1 VSEFPPNQVFEIIN
15 KIQRRYSTA
24 YSKTGF
30 YTPGEYEKDVTDLL
44 EKAFP
49 FARVSG
55 PRLFNATTRLDEELG
70 VEVDNLLHFRKDEID
85 YIIIVEAK
93 KQKVANNGNQ
103 WIVTY
108 ADKEKCAA
116 EQIERHIR
124 TLWEYI
130 EPISRSLEV
139 RFLGIVCSAAS
150 DVAQA
155 ERVGYRNS
163 QLHLVSVN
171 ELLFLLN
178 EIFNLDCKKNEPPA
192 EVLRVSQSG
201 FLDLLRL
208 SLPVSELGHPELSSA
223 IRYVER
229 CRRALDASLFSD
241 FKPTVERWAINGS
254 AGMGKSVL
262 LGYAAAVFCSGYQL
276 ATFQGETFPIR
287 GDKLFGELKF
297 EKDSP
302 HMSVCLM
309 AMSAKQLEN
318 LKGWF
323 EFFVSRFKTLDKTG
337 DIRFRQ
343 PDFVLCRDVET
354 VAYQCRNCS
363 VLLVD
368 EAHDLPSYAA
378 KEIAKY
384 HIEKNF
390 YLVVACD
397 RHQKLRLS
405 GSDTRIVE
413 GLDFSHKSRRLK
425 QIYRNP
431 APIYIV
437 SLAIMFRWFAKGGPK
452 VLPSLNELRDSFGF
466 EVTKE
471 GPGTRA
477 LAMRS
482 DAHPANS
489 WCHTVSTFPNAD
501 AAFNALSRERM
512 GYREVLWVRFSD
524 EDPDFDYEKLR
535 QFTYHNCR
543 SYDAQKISDKYVKG
557 QEYPIVVIEGFPS
570 FMDRHEP
577 VDGANDHEIKM
588 WAFRREV
595 YLCASRAT
603 SFLYFVCNPVQQTPE
618 NARIKEE
625 IQRAVDA
632 VSVPEEIQTNR
643 ARTWKILVQDSGIQ
657 RKMDVF
663 EDATPS
669 EKADEIPSATKI
681 VLKSAEKAID
691 KSINSGLLEKPEVNE
706 NLDFSAPVIPKQ
718 VAPVLPAKQIAPVQS
733 GPQSLIEPIDPPH
746 AKNAARI
753 TEKSEEVYPEGVAIE
768 FPPKQVTPL
777 QTEAQPL
784 HESSTDVVL
793 PDPEAQLSSENVNQV
808 IRLKLPIT
816 PKQIADELGVKPFQ
830 VIKNFMQFQVFTN
843 LNASLL
849 DADLVKKVFQT
860 FGAEFEQINPPQKQ
874 DKTRSVVRVVTA
886 MGPIDIPHKINSNH
900 AVKKAEPAED
910 ESSLQKEQG
919 NPDVAN
925 FSDVQYESDNS
936 SAIKTPTDDGG
947 AFKYS
952 ITVDGPESVREVAR
966 KLGVPSKDVL
976 EIARE
981 RGFQHFQSFHIL
993 DLKTIQFIAS
1003 KSGFRVKTARDIAR
1017 L

>member
-1 VSEFPPNQVFEIIN
+1 MSEFPPNQVFEIIN
-15 KIQRRYSTA
+15 KIQRRYST
-24 YSKTGF
+24 SSFRTGF

-70 VEVDNLLHFRKDEID
+70 VEVDNLLHFRKNEID
-85 YIIIVEAK
+85 YIIVVEAK

-124 TLWEYI
+124 TLREYI
-130 EPISRSLEV
+130 EPISRNLEV

-155 ERVGYRNS
+155 KKLGYRNS

-178 EIFNLDCKKNEPPA
+178 DLFNLDCKKNEPTA

-208 SLPVSELGHPELSSA
+208 SLPISELGHPELSSA

-262 LGYAAAVFCSGYQL
+262 LGYTAAVFCSGYAL
-276 ATFQGETFPIR
+276 ATFQGDTWPIR
-287 GDKLFGELKF
+287 GEKLFEEIKF
-297 EKDSP
+297 EKDNP

-323 EFFVSRFKTLDKTG
+323 EFFVSRFKALDKTG

-354 VAYQCRNCS
+354 VVRQCRNCS

-384 HIEKNF
+384 HAERSF

-405 GSDTRIVE
+405 GSDARIVE
-413 GLDFSHKSRRLK
+413 GLDFSRKSRRLK

-437 SLAIMFRWFAKGGPK
+437 SIAIMFRWFAKEGPK
-452 VLPSLNELRDSFGF
+452 VLPTINELTDSFGF

-471 GPGTRA
+471 GQGSRG
-477 LAMRS
+477 LSMRS

-618 NARIKEE
+618 NTRIKEE
-625 IQRAVDA
+625 IQKAVDA
-632 VSVPEEIQTNR
+632 VSVPEEIQTSR

-669 EKADEIPSATKI
+669 EKADEI
-681 VLKSAEKAID
+681 VL
-691 KSINSGLLEKPEVNE
+691 NSTENASGKNMDSSPLEALELDE
-706 NLDFSAPVIPKQ
+706 NLEVSAPVNPKP
-718 VAPVLPAKQIAPVQS
+718 VAPVLPANQIAPVQADPKPALEPS
-733 GPQSLIEPIDPPH
+733 IE
-746 AKNAARI
+746 
-753 TEKSEEVYPEGVAIE
+753 
-768 FPPKQVTPL
+768 
-777 QTEAQPL
+777 
-784 HESSTDVVL
+784 VVL
-793 PDPEAQLSSENVNQV
+793 PDPEAQANSENAKQV
-808 IRLKLPIT
+808 IRMKLPVT
-816 PKQIADELGVKPFQ
+816 PKQIADEIGAKPFQ
-830 VIKNFMQFQVFTN
+830 VIASLMKLKVFTN
-843 LNASLL
+843 LGTSLF
-849 DADLVKKVFQT
+849 DIEVIKNVCET
-860 FGAEFEQINPPQKQ
+860 FGAEFEPVNPPKIKDAKQ
-874 DKTRSVVRVVTA
+874 
-886 MGPIDIPHKINSNH
+886 H
-900 AVKKAEPAED
+900 AVKVVTEMGMIDLPVGSNVAQVAAKMQPAESESPKPEEQKKADVD
-910 ESSLQKEQG
+910 EYSEGQ
-919 NPDVAN
+919 PDSDN
-925 FSDVQYESDNS
+925 FSG
-936 SAIKTPTDDGG
+936 IKTPSNEEV

-952 ITVDGPESVREVAR
+952 ITIDGPESIREIAY
-966 KLGVPSKDVL
+966 KLGIPLKNVL
-976 EIARE
+976 EFAQQ
-981 RGFQHFQSFHIL
+981 RGLQPYPSTIL
-993 DLKTIQFIAS
+993 DVRSIQVLAARNGLGVNIAQ
-1003 KSGFRVKTARDIAR
+1003 DIAK

>member
-1 VSEFPPNQVFEIIN
+1 MSEFPPNQVFEIIN

-24 YSKTGF
+24 SFKTGL
-30 YTPGEYEKDVTDLL
+30 YLPGEYEKDVADLL

-49 FARVSG
+49 FARISG

-85 YIIIVEAK
+85 YIIVVEAK

-116 EQIERHIR
+116 EQIERHIQ

-150 DVAQA
+150 DVTQA
-155 ERVGYRNS
+155 RKDGYRNS

-178 EIFNLDCKKNEPPA
+178 DLFNLDCKKNEPKA

-208 SLPVSELGHPELSSA
+208 SLPISELGHPELSSA

-262 LGYAAAVFCSGYQL
+262 LGYAAAVFCSGYEL
-276 ATFQGETFPIR
+276 ATFQGETWPIR
-287 GDKLFGELKF
+287 VDKLFEEIKI
-297 EKDSP
+297 ENKNK

-343 PDFVLCRDVET
+343 PDFVLCRDVEM
-354 VAYQCRNCS
+354 VAHQCRNCS

-384 HIEKNF
+384 HMEKNF

-405 GSDTRIVE
+405 GNDARIVE
-413 GLDFSHKSRRLK
+413 GLDFSLKSRRLK

-437 SLAIMFRWFAKGGPK
+437 SLAIMFRWFANEGPK
-452 VLPSLNELRDSFGF
+452 VLPSKNELRDSFGF

-471 GPGTRA
+471 GLGARA
-477 LAMRS
+477 LSMMS

-489 WCHTVSTFPNAD
+489 WCHTVSTFPTAD

-512 GYREVLWVRFSD
+512 SYREVLWVRFSD

-603 SFLYFVCNPVQQTPE
+603 SFLYFVCNPVQQTSE
-618 NARIKEE
+618 HARIKEE

-632 VSVPEEIQTNR
+632 VSVPEEIQTSR

-663 EDATPS
+663 EDAATS
-669 EKADEIPSATKI
+669 EKADEIPIAAKI
-681 VLKSAEKAID
+681 VLNGTERADVKN
-691 KSINSGLLEKPEVNE
+691 INSSLFEKPELNE
-706 NLDFSAPVIPKQ
+706 NLEVSGRVTPKH
-718 VAPVLPAKQIAPVQS
+718 VAPVLPAKQIAPGQADLQ
-733 GPQSLIEPIDPPH
+733 PELEP
-746 AKNAARI
+746 
-753 TEKSEEVYPEGVAIE
+753 
-768 FPPKQVTPL
+768 
-777 QTEAQPL
+777 
-784 HESSTDVVL
+784 STYVVSTY
-793 PDPEAQLSSENVNQV
+793 PEAQASSGNANQV
-808 IRLKLPIT
+808 IRMKLPVT
-816 PKQIADELGVKPFQ
+816 PKQIADEIGVKPEQ
-830 VIKNFMQFQVFTN
+830 VVEPAHSAQVVTN
-843 LNASLL
+843 LIGQEPEKAVVSEDASGKKILHVKPPVNVKLL
-849 DADLVKKVFQT
+849 AELLGLKPFQLIRDLMSLQIFVNLNQFVDADAVAKVCDIHGFV
-860 FGAEFEQINPPQKQ
+860 FEQEKNGTSKAHHKVEVPKATESINPPK
-874 DKTRSVVRVVTA
+874 DRSGEQRVVRITTERES
-886 MGPIDIPHKINSNH
+886 IDLPP
-900 AVKKAEPAED
+900 VR
-910 ESSLQKEQG
+910 
-919 NPDVAN
+919 DVAKVVAE
-925 FSDVQYESDNS
+925 F
-936 SAIKTPTDDGG
+936 
-947 AFKYS
+947 AFEYS
-952 ITVDGPESVREVAR
+952 IVIDGPESVREIAR
-966 KLGVPSKDVL
+966 KLGIPCKDVL
-976 EIARE
+976 EVARQKC
-981 RGFQHFQSFHIL
+981 FQHYQSFHIL
-993 DLKTIQFIAS
+993 DLETIQYIAA
-1003 KSGFRVKTARDIAR
+1003 KNGFGVKIAQDVAR